1 MAVPF
6 YKAIPGEFILIG
18 KQPDGDSVRF
28 IADDPTLFDELHRAF
43 RIKPTRSDGSVQ
55 LRFEAIDAPEIH
67 YGAFAQPLGAE
78 ARDAL
83 LRQLGFTHVGFGGAA
98 GNVVTESA
106 PESIRGLI
114 LSKAAD
120 ANGRP
125 ISYILAE
132 SDAECVRPGEWN
144 YVDPAILR
152 RTSNW
157 FLLQKGYVY
166 YTVYTSTP
174 ALHRK
179 SLKTVAEKAR
189 EDQLGVWNMD
199 ASADFILENQ
209 ESIGPGGSLIL
220 PKLFRRC
227 SDYLRAR
234 DRGFE
239 GELTDWLRAN
249 ASGARTE
256 DDQVLLDGMSGFI
269 PLSTLITQR
278 NHRLGLE
285 ADLLNIT
292 FVEK

>member
-6 YKAIPGEFILIG
+6 YKAIPGEFILLG

-28 IADDPTLFDELHRAF
+28 IADDPTLFDDLHRAF

-67 YGAFAQPLGAE
+67 YGAFAQALGAE

-83 LRQLGFTHVGFGGAA
+83 LQQLGFTDVGFGGAA
-98 GNVVTESA
+98 DNVVTAST
-106 PESIRGLI
+106 PETIRGVI
-114 LSKAAD
+114 LTKAAD

-125 ISYILAE
+125 ISYILTE
-132 SDAECVRPGEWN
+132 SDVESVQPGEWN
-144 YVDPAILR
+144 YVDPTLLQ

-157 FLLQKGYVY
+157 FLLEKGYVY

-179 SLKTVAEKAR
+179 ILKTIASKAR
-189 EDQLGVWNMD
+189 EDQLGVWNID
-199 ASADFILENQ
+199 ATADFILDNQ
-209 ESIGPGGSLIL
+209 ESIGPNGSLIL

-227 SDYLRAR
+227 SDYLRAIN
-234 DRGFE
+234 RGFE

-249 ASGARTE
+249 SSGARTE
-256 DDQVLLDGMSGFI
+256 DDQVLLDGTSGSI
-269 PLSTLITQR
+269 PLSTLIMQR
-278 NHRLGLE
+278 NHHIGLT
-285 ADLLNIT
+285 ADLLSIT